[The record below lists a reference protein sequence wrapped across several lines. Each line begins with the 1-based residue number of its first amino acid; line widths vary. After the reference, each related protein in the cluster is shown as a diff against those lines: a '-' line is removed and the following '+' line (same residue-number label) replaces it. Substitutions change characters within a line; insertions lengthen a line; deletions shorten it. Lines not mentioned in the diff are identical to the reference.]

1 MDWQAAKEGTLRH
14 WRELQENL
22 ESLDRVELLTEIN
35 VVNDLCLKAQESA
48 GEDIHQCDYC
58 IAYHQF
64 GGCSGLSLQMSE
76 CVVEGRMDDLRSLV
90 DAFVSRLERLWPP
103 NGSELSSC

>member
-14 WRELQENL
+14 WRKLQANL

-35 VVNDLCLKAQESA
+35 VVNDLCLKSQDTA
-48 GEDIHQCDYC
+48 GDDIHHCDYC

-90 DAFVSRLERLWPP
+90 DDFVTRLEGLQAP